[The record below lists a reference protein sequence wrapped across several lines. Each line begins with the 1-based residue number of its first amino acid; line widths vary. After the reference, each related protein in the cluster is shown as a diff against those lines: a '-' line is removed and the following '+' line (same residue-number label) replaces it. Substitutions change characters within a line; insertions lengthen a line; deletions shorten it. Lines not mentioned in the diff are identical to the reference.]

1 MTMASEPETTP
12 QPPIARVLI
21 VDDQPDNIEVLAR
34 RLRTRRFEVLSATNG
49 MDGGRLALTERVDLV
64 LLDVMMPRM
73 SGLDVVREIRRAK
86 TAAQLPIIMLTA
98 RDDKETLVEA
108 MASGANDYVT
118 KPFDFE
124 IVLARMVA
132 QLRVRASFQAVNQDR
147 ARLQRQVAEQSAA
160 RGEPQA
166 GADDGWATPSKA

>member
-1 MTMASEPETTP
+1 MTPPEHPEPA

-34 RLRTRRFEVLSATNG
+34 RLRSRRFEVVSATNG
-49 MDGGRLALTERVDLV
+49 MDGGRIALTEPIDII

-86 TAAQLPIIMLTA
+86 SAAQLPIIMLTA

-108 MASGANDYVT
+108 MAGGANDYVT

-124 IVLARMVA
+124 VVLARIVA
-132 QLRVRASFQAVNQDR
+132 QLRVRAAIQAVNQDR
-147 ARLQRQVAEQSAA
+147 ARLQQAVRH
-160 RGEPQA
+160 QA
-166 GADDGWATPSKA
+166 GDAPTAPG

>member
-1 MTMASEPETTP
+1 MSPAPEAETP
-12 QPPIARVLI
+12 QAPPIARVLI

-86 TAAQLPIIMLTA
+86 TAVQLPIIMLTA
-98 RDDKETLVEA
+98 RDDKETLIEA

-124 IVLARMVA
+124 IVLARIVA

-147 ARLQRQVAEQSAA
+147 ARLQRQVAQQADNVGSWAA
-160 RGEPQA
+160 L
-166 GADDGWATPSKA
+166 TKT

>member
-1 MTMASEPETTP
+1 MTPPPENP
-12 QPPIARVLI
+12 AAAPPIARLLI

-34 RLRTRRFEVLSATNG
+34 RLRTRRFEILSATNG
-49 MDGGRLALTERVDLV
+49 MDGGRIALTEPIDLI

-98 RDDKETLVEA
+98 RDDKETLIEA
-108 MASGANDYVT
+108 MAGGANDYVT

-124 IVLARMVA
+124 VVLARIVA
-132 QLRVRASFQAVNQDR
+132 QLRVRAAFQAVNKDR
-147 ARLQRQVAEQSAA
+147 MRLQKQIQTDQDEWTAPE
-160 RGEPQA
+160 
-166 GADDGWATPSKA
+166 KA

>member
-1 MTMASEPETTP
+1 MTPPEPNASAG
-12 QPPIARVLI
+12 PPIARVLI

-34 RLRTRRFEVLSATNG
+34 RLRTRRFEVISATNG
-49 MDGGRLALTERVDLV
+49 MDGGRIALTEPVDII

-108 MASGANDYVT
+108 MAGGANDYVT

-124 IVLARMVA
+124 VVLARMVA
-132 QLRVRASFQAVNQDR
+132 QLRVRAAFQAVNQDR
-147 ARLQRQVAEQSAA
+147 ARLQRQIKDGAAE
-160 RGEPQA
+160 
-166 GADDGWATPSKA
+166 ADGPAKG